1 MSTHNHAD
9 RLDLADLVGR
19 YAAAVDGRDTA
30 ALAGLFTTDAEFVQ
44 PAALVRRGQSPTV
57 AGPEQITATVLG
69 AVGHLHSTHHAVGQQ
84 VLTVEGDAADGLVYC
99 QAHHI
104 YRVEDGFRDNSLA
117 IRYRDSYRRV
127 DGRWL
132 VARRELTVDFAEDRP
147 VTVPGT

>member
-1 MSTHNHAD
+1 MSTQNHAD

-19 YAAAVDGRDTA
+19 YAAAVDSRDTA

-44 PAALVRRGQSPTV
+44 PAPLVRRGQSPTV
-57 AGPEQITATVLG
+57 AGPERIAATLLG

-84 VLTVEGDAADGLVYC
+84 VLTVDGDAADGVVYC

-117 IRYRDSYRRV
+117 IRYRDSYRRM

-147 VTVPGT
+147 VTVPGA